1 MPWGNFFVGA
11 HDMIHD
17 CTSRICGT
25 GSYVPERQVTNEDV
39 VAHFALGRQD
49 VFRVTGIRTRHWSR
63 AHETCSH
70 LAEQAAR
77 RALDASGLS
86 SDAVDAILV
95 STTSPDMP
103 FPSVACSLQHRLGA
117 KHVAAFDCAASCSGF
132 LYGLSMAHA
141 FIRSGKFQCCLVVAA
156 EIKSR
161 ALHVSHPASGM
172 LFGDGAGAAVVRRE
186 DVPRPDPVSTRPPDG
201 PRGIIAIR
209 LYSEGAHHG
218 LITIP
223 AGGSRRPTSLET
235 IRDHQHV
242 IHLQGKAVYRV
253 AVKRL
258 TGALD
263 AMLRETNTTLSD
275 VKHVITHQANG
286 RMLRTIAK
294 RLGVRADQ
302 MISIVDRVGNT
313 SSASLPMALDWA
325 HRQGKVRRGD
335 LILLGAFG
343 GGLTWGAALIR
354 W

>member
-1 MPWGNFFVGA
+1 MT
-11 HDMIHD
+11 HRY
-17 CTSRICGT
+17 TSRICGT
-25 GSYVPERQVTNEDV
+25 GSYVPERQVTNEEV
-39 VAHFALGRQD
+39 AAHFALQNPD
-49 VFRVTGIRTRHWSR
+49 IFRVTGIRTRHWSQP
-63 AHETCSH
+63 HETCSH

-77 RALDASGLS
+77 RALDDAGLS

-117 KHVAAFDCAASCSGF
+117 KHVAAFDLAASCSGF

-141 FIRSGKFQCCLVVAA
+141 FIRSGKYRRCLVVAA

-161 ALHVSHPASGM
+161 TLHASQPASGI
-172 LFGDGAGAAVVRRE
+172 LFGDGAGAVVVTRE
-186 DVPRPDPVSTRPPDG
+186 EVSCPDPVPNQ
-201 PRGIIAIR
+201 PRHGSRGVIAIR
-209 LYSEGAHHG
+209 LYSDGACHD

-223 AGGSRRPTSLET
+223 AGGSRLPTSLDT
-235 IRDHQHV
+235 VRHHQHA
-242 IHLQGKAVYRV
+242 IHLNGKAVYRV

-258 TGALD
+258 TEALETI
-263 AMLRETNTTLSD
+263 LRETDTPLSN

-286 RMLRTIAK
+286 RMLHTIAK

-302 MISIVDRVGNT
+302 MVSIIDRVGNT

-325 HRQGKVRRGD
+325 HRQGTLCHGD
-335 LILLGAFG
+335 LVLLGAFG
-343 GGLTWGAALIR
+343 GGFTWGTALVR

>member
-1 MPWGNFFVGA
+1 MTPR
-11 HDMIHD
+11 D
-17 CTSRICGT
+17 TSRICGT
-25 GSYVPERQVTNEDV
+25 GSYVPERQVTNEE
-39 VAHFALGRQD
+39 VATHFALGRQD

-77 RALDASGLS
+77 RALDSAGLS
-86 SDAVDAILV
+86 IDAVDAILV

-103 FPSVACSLQHRLGA
+103 FPSVACALQQRLGA
-117 KHVAAFDCAASCSGF
+117 KNIAAFDLAASCSGF

-141 FIRSGKFQCCLVVAA
+141 FIRSGKFYRCLVVAA

-172 LFGDGAGAAVVRRE
+172 LFGDGAGAAVVTRE
-186 DVPRPDPVSTRPPDG
+186 DMPRPDPPLNQTCQGS
-201 PRGIIAIR
+201 RGIIAIR
-209 LYSEGAHHG
+209 LYSDGAYRD

-223 AGGSRRPTSLET
+223 AGGSRLPTSLDT
-235 IRDHQHV
+235 IRDHRHA

-253 AVKRL
+253 AVRRL
-258 TGALD
+258 TEALE
-263 AMLRETNTTLSD
+263 ALLRDTDTTLSE

-294 RLGVRADQ
+294 RLGVRAGQ
-302 MISIVDRVGNT
+302 MISIIDRVGNT

-343 GGLTWGAALIR
+343 GGLTWGVALMR